1 MGNLVCGAGPT
12 TPILCTRNT
21 PLSKGGTRP
30 WKSTA
35 PRNCWIKS
43 VPVLSLPKGRH
54 PPQTLFLP
62 PGPGLS
68 GEAARGNA
76 AARSSTL
83 TTTGTR
89 TTGHLLI
96 PTPFLTPSAYLHWPG
111 LSRDHTYLRCGLFHR
126 ASTSHHS
133 SKISSSTGVRSS
145 YPSSVTTT
153 VFSTPTAPSPGKT
166 TLGSREKTIPTS
178 KG

>member
-1 MGNLVCGAGPT
+1 MPNSGYYTWSLDGQSGLRCRSDDAHIMHP
-12 TPILCTRNT
+12 LCF
-21 PLSKGGTRP
+21 LSNGGTSP

-43 VPVLSLPKGRH
+43 VPVLSLPKGCH
-54 PPQTLFLP
+54 PPQTLFLSHRA
-62 PGPGLS
+62 GLS
-68 GEAARGNA
+68 SEAARG
-76 AARSSTL
+76 
-83 TTTGTR
+83 
-89 TTGHLLI
+89 HLLM
-96 PTPFLTPSAYLHWPG
+96 PTPLLTPSAYLDRPG
-111 LSRDHTYLRCGLFHR
+111 LSRDHSYLTCGLLHR
-126 ASTSHHS
+126 TSTSHHT
-133 SKISSSTGVRSS
+133 SKISSSTGVRTS